1 MNPSLTQKASKLQ
14 TEVFQFC
21 SRQWVSEYCVTAMNL
36 ERQESLDHRD
46 WDSFRNVF
54 PTILWPLLRTH
65 SFFTQPSSYVYSSKT
80 SPYWTFLSNRLSH
93 AHCKYITAVV
103 CRSTDLHT
111 KKQLRIHKIHMRTV
125 FMCVVGA
132 CHICQGSMSSP
143 TPIVFYFGQTGVG
156 GCINCNVCGP
166 EIPTGISKELRGL
179 GWQPCGDRNQQLQ
192 RHRPPLIPSLLGSIF
207 ALTASGIKWK
217 RRQGPDRS
225 AVKAQQARR
234 HNESCVQERDAASK
248 TWTIK
253 PLGNRLLN
261 SCTLWFMGPTLIH
274 LCIV

>member
-1 MNPSLTQKASKLQ
+1 MIGIRSATYFPPFSGHCYAHTPFSLS
-14 TEVFQFC
+14 
-21 SRQWVSEYCVTAMNL
+21 
-36 ERQESLDHRD
+36 H
-46 WDSFRNVF
+46 
-54 PTILWPLLRTH
+54 LLMFIRLC
-65 SFFTQPSSYVYSSKT
+65 QSKT
-80 SPYWTFLSNRLSH
+80 SPYWTFIICSLQIY
-93 AHCKYITAVV
+93 HCRCVPQYW
-103 CRSTDLHT
+103 SPHQ
-111 KKQLRIHKIHMRTV
+111 KKLRIHKIHMRTA

-143 TPIVFYFGQTGVG
+143 SPIVFYFGQTGVG

-192 RHRPPLIPSLLGSIF
+192 RHRPPLIPSLQGSIF

-217 RRQGPDRS
+217 RRQGPERS
-225 AVKAQQARR
+225 AVKAQEARR
-234 HNESCVQERDAASK
+234 HNESCVQERDAVSK

-261 SCTLWFMGPTLIH
+261 SCTLCFMGPTLIH
-274 LCIV
+274 LCIRFYINKLCVPGQKKNNWKTLTFLCINTSV